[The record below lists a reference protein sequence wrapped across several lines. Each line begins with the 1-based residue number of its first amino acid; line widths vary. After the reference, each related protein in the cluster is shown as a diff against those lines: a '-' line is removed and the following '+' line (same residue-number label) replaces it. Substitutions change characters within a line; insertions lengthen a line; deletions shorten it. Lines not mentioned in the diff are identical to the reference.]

1 MVDRTHRMLQPQIMY
16 AAMSLQVGTHSCQL
30 MGSMIIFLIAVRERK
45 REQEVPSNVL
55 DERITLDVPNLPP
68 AQRGPEDLD
77 RRGQEDQGTAPKRS
91 IEIPPEPASEDGPTD
106 QDPHDPTR
114 QPGEYEGEVGHT

>member
-1 MVDRTHRMLQPQIMY
+1 
-16 AAMSLQVGTHSCQL
+16 
-30 MGSMIIFLIAVRERK
+30 MIIFLIAVRERE

-55 DERITLDVPNLPP
+55 DERITLDVPDLPP

-91 IEIPPEPASEDGPTD
+91 IDIPPEPASEDGPTD